1 MSRTLAELARSV
13 YAFMSPRP
21 SLMGAQQLTV

>member
-21 SLMGAQQLTV
+21 SLMGASN